1 MHLLDKLEL
10 AFVVRLAMNLSR
22 ASTVRQEENMPPT
35 IKPGTIVRER
45 LTLQWDLLNGLKISE
60 LGRWSGDSEVR
71 QLLLQNLVFG
81 RIQWPKSNG
90 KPLSETLNQG
100 FTILHCTEIINANQ
114 SDGATETTNSWAALP
129 EPFKFDEPDDAD
141 HYCVGFFGQVPSP
154 FRQHIQPTFASR
166 LAWPH
171 VVDGYRSI
179 EPPDWYG
186 FSLITDWAVVPDF
199 TVSVQLW

>member
-45 LTLQWDLLNGLKISE
+45 LTL
-60 LGRWSGDSEVR
+60 R
-71 QLLLQNLVFG
+71 
-81 RIQWPKSNG
+81 WPKSNG

-114 SDGATETTNSWAALP
+114 SDGATETTNSRAALP

-199 TVSVQLW
+199 TISVQLW